1 MNNEQIRAVMHDNN
15 IYMWQVAKKLN
26 VYETSFCKWFR
37 EELSEERKQQ
47 VLSAIEDQ
55 PQQQVGLNGKVVQA
69 VEQITANDV
78 PMDGSVAVFP
88 KQDMSEIYTKS
99 WNADGTIRTIVYK
112 PYTASQPGVANS
124 SADMSKMKMGLS
136 DEATEAF
143 MARFDSLEK
152 KFDELMPKIV
162 SKRPGGLKK
171 EANENE

>member
-1 MNNEQIRAVMHDNN
+1 MYQPYNQQTMYGQYNSYYPYQYQQPRYDLQQNQPLSNQQQN
-15 IYMWQVAKKLN
+15 I
-26 VYETSFCKWFR
+26 
-37 EELSEERKQQ
+37 
-47 VLSAIEDQ
+47 Q
-55 PQQQVGLNGKVVQA
+55 PQQQAGLNGKVVQA

-112 PYTASQPGVANS
+112 PYTASQPNAANS
-124 SADMSKMKMGLS
+124 SDDMSKMKMGLS

-152 KFDELMPKIV
+152 KFEDLMPKIV
-162 SKRPGGLKK
+162 PKRSGGLKK

>member
-1 MNNEQIRAVMHDNN
+1 MYQP
-15 IYMWQVAKKLN
+15 Y
-26 VYETSFCKWFR
+26 S
-37 EELSEERKQQ
+37 QQ
-47 VLSAIEDQ
+47 TMYGQYNSYYPYQYQQPRYDLQQNQPLFNQQQSIQ
-55 PQQQVGLNGKVVQA
+55 PQQQAGLNGKVVQA

-112 PYTASQPGVANS
+112 PYTASQPDVANS

-143 MARFDSLEK
+143 IARFDSLEK

-162 SKRPGGLKK
+162 PKRSGGLKK

>member
-1 MNNEQIRAVMHDNN
+1 MPIPNQM
-15 IYMWQVAKKLN
+15 YQP
-26 VYETSFCKWFR
+26 YS
-37 EELSEERKQQ
+37 QQ
-47 VLSAIEDQ
+47 TMYGQYNSYYPYQYQQPRYDLQQNQPLFNQQQSIQ

-112 PYTASQPGVANS
+112 PYTASKPDVANS
-124 SADMSKMKMGLS
+124 SDDMSKMKMGLS
-136 DEATEAF
+136 DEATQAF

-152 KFDELMPKIV
+152 KFDELMPKIA
-162 SKRPGGLKK
+162 SKKSVGLKK
-171 EANENE
+171 EASENE

>member
-1 MNNEQIRAVMHDNN
+1 MYQP
-15 IYMWQVAKKLN
+15 Y
-26 VYETSFCKWFR
+26 S
-37 EELSEERKQQ
+37 QQ
-47 VLSAIEDQ
+47 TMYGQYNSYYPYQYQQPRYDLQQNQPLFNQQQSIQ

-112 PYTASQPGVANS
+112 PYTASKPDVANS

-152 KFDELMPKIV
+152 KFDELMPKIA

-171 EANENE
+171 EASENE

>member
-1 MNNEQIRAVMHDNN
+1 MYQPYN
-15 IYMWQVAKKLN
+15 
-26 VYETSFCKWFR
+26 
-37 EELSEERKQQ
+37 QQ
-47 VLSAIEDQ
+47 TMYGQYNSYYPYQYQQPRCDLQQNQPLFNQQQSIQ

-112 PYTASQPGVANS
+112 PYTVSQPNAANS

-162 SKRPGGLKK
+162 PKRSGGLKK

>member
-1 MNNEQIRAVMHDNN
+1 MYGQYNSYYPYQ
-15 IYMWQVAKKLN
+15 Y
-26 VYETSFCKWFR
+26 
-37 EELSEERKQQ
+37 QQ
-47 VLSAIEDQ
+47 PRYDLQQNQPLFNQQQSIQ
-55 PQQQVGLNGKVVQA
+55 PQQQAGLNGKVVQA

-88 KQDMSEIYTKS
+88 KQDMSEIYAKS

-112 PYTASQPGVANS
+112 PYTASQPDVANS

-162 SKRPGGLKK
+162 PKRSGGLKK

>member
-1 MNNEQIRAVMHDNN
+1 MYGQYNSYYPYQ
-15 IYMWQVAKKLN
+15 Y
-26 VYETSFCKWFR
+26 
-37 EELSEERKQQ
+37 QQ
-47 VLSAIEDQ
+47 PRYDLQQNQPLFNQQQSIQ
-55 PQQQVGLNGKVVQA
+55 PQQAGLNGKVVQA

-112 PYTASQPGVANS
+112 PYTASQPDVANS

-162 SKRPGGLKK
+162 PKRSGGLKK

>member
-1 MNNEQIRAVMHDNN
+1 MPIPNQMYQPYN
-15 IYMWQVAKKLN
+15 
-26 VYETSFCKWFR
+26 
-37 EELSEERKQQ
+37 QQ
-47 VLSAIEDQ
+47 TMYGQYNSYYPYQYQQPRYDLQQNQPLFNQQQSIQ
-55 PQQQVGLNGKVVQA
+55 PQQQAGLNGKVVQA

-112 PYTASQPGVANS
+112 PYTTSQPNAANN

>member
-1 MNNEQIRAVMHDNN
+1 MYGQYNSYYPYQ
-15 IYMWQVAKKLN
+15 Y
-26 VYETSFCKWFR
+26 
-37 EELSEERKQQ
+37 QQ
-47 VLSAIEDQ
+47 PRYDLQQNQPLFNQQQSIQ

-112 PYTASQPGVANS
+112 PYTVSQPNAANS

-162 SKRPGGLKK
+162 PKRSGGLKK

>member
-1 MNNEQIRAVMHDNN
+1 MYQPYN
-15 IYMWQVAKKLN
+15 
-26 VYETSFCKWFR
+26 
-37 EELSEERKQQ
+37 QQ
-47 VLSAIEDQ
+47 TMYGQYNSYYPYQYQQPRYDLQQNQPLFNQQQSIQ
-55 PQQQVGLNGKVVQA
+55 PQQQAGLNGKVVQA

-88 KQDMSEIYTKS
+88 KQDMSEIYAKS

-112 PYTASQPGVANS
+112 PYTASQPDVANS

-152 KFDELMPKIV
+152 KFDELMPNIAP
-162 SKRPGGLKK
+162 KRSGGLKK

>member
-1 MNNEQIRAVMHDNN
+1 MYGQYNSYYPYQ
-15 IYMWQVAKKLN
+15 Y
-26 VYETSFCKWFR
+26 
-37 EELSEERKQQ
+37 QQ
-47 VLSAIEDQ
+47 PRYDLQQNQPLFNQQQSIQ
-55 PQQQVGLNGKVVQA
+55 PQQQAGLNGKVVQA

-88 KQDMSEIYTKS
+88 KQDMSEIYAKS

-112 PYTASQPGVANS
+112 PYTASKPDVANS

-162 SKRPGGLKK
+162 PKRSGGLKK

>member
-1 MNNEQIRAVMHDNN
+1 MYQPYN
-15 IYMWQVAKKLN
+15 
-26 VYETSFCKWFR
+26 
-37 EELSEERKQQ
+37 QQ
-47 VLSAIEDQ
+47 TMSGQYNSYYPYQYQQPRYDLQQNQPLFNQQQSIQ
-55 PQQQVGLNGKVVQA
+55 PQQQAGLNGKVVQA

-88 KQDMSEIYTKS
+88 KQDMSEIYAKS

-112 PYTASQPGVANS
+112 PYTASQPDVANS

-152 KFDELMPKIV
+152 KFDELMPKIAP
-162 SKRPGGLKK
+162 KRSGGLKK

>member
-1 MNNEQIRAVMHDNN
+1 MPIPNQMYQPYN
-15 IYMWQVAKKLN
+15 
-26 VYETSFCKWFR
+26 
-37 EELSEERKQQ
+37 QQ
-47 VLSAIEDQ
+47 TMYGQYNSYYPYQYQQPRYDLQQNQPLFNQQQSIQ
-55 PQQQVGLNGKVVQA
+55 PQQQAGLNGKVVQA

-112 PYTASQPGVANS
+112 PYTASQPDVANN

-143 MARFDSLEK
+143 MARFDSLER
-152 KFDELMPKIV
+152 KFDELMPKIAP
-162 SKRPGGLKK
+162 KRSGGLKK

>member
-1 MNNEQIRAVMHDNN
+1 MPIPNQMYQPYN
-15 IYMWQVAKKLN
+15 
-26 VYETSFCKWFR
+26 
-37 EELSEERKQQ
+37 QQ
-47 VLSAIEDQ
+47 TMYGQYNSYYPYQYQQPRYDLQQNQPLFNQQQSIQ
-55 PQQQVGLNGKVVQA
+55 PQQQAGLNGKVVQA

-88 KQDMSEIYTKS
+88 KQDMSEIYAKS

-112 PYTASQPGVANS
+112 PYTASQPDVANT
-124 SADMSKMKMGLS
+124 ADMSKMKMGLS

-162 SKRPGGLKK
+162 PKRSGGLKK

>member
-1 MNNEQIRAVMHDNN
+1 MPIPNQMYQPYNQQTMYGQYNSYYPYQYQQPRYDLQQNQPLFNQQQN
-15 IYMWQVAKKLN
+15 I
-26 VYETSFCKWFR
+26 
-37 EELSEERKQQ
+37 
-47 VLSAIEDQ
+47 Q
-55 PQQQVGLNGKVVQA
+55 PQQQAGLNGKVVQA

-112 PYTASQPGVANS
+112 PYTASQPNAENS

-152 KFDELMPKIV
+152 KFDELMPKIAP
-162 SKRPGGLKK
+162 KRSGGLKK

>member
-1 MNNEQIRAVMHDNN
+1 MPIPNQMYQPYN
-15 IYMWQVAKKLN
+15 
-26 VYETSFCKWFR
+26 
-37 EELSEERKQQ
+37 QQ
-47 VLSAIEDQ
+47 TMYGQYNSYYPYQYQQPRYDLQQNQPLFNQQQSIQ
-55 PQQQVGLNGKVVQA
+55 PQQQTGLNGKVVQA

-99 WNADGTIRTIVYK
+99 WNADGTIRTVVYK
-112 PYTASQPGVANS
+112 PYTASKPDVANS
-124 SADMSKMKMGLS
+124 SADMFKMKMGLS

-162 SKRPGGLKK
+162 PKRSGGLKK

>member
-1 MNNEQIRAVMHDNN
+1 MPIPNQMYQPYN
-15 IYMWQVAKKLN
+15 
-26 VYETSFCKWFR
+26 
-37 EELSEERKQQ
+37 QQ
-47 VLSAIEDQ
+47 TMYGQYNSYYPYQYQQPRYDLQQNQPLFNQQQSIQ
-55 PQQQVGLNGKVVQA
+55 PQQQAGLNGKVVQA

-112 PYTASQPGVANS
+112 PYTASQPNAANT
-124 SADMSKMKMGLS
+124 DMSKMKMGLS

-152 KFDELMPKIV
+152 KFDELMPKIAP
-162 SKRPGGLKK
+162 KRSGGLKK

>member
-1 MNNEQIRAVMHDNN
+1 MPIPNQMYQPYN
-15 IYMWQVAKKLN
+15 
-26 VYETSFCKWFR
+26 
-37 EELSEERKQQ
+37 QQ
-47 VLSAIEDQ
+47 TMYGQYNSYYPYQYQQPRYDLQQNQPLFNQQQSIQ
-55 PQQQVGLNGKVVQA
+55 PQQQAGLNGKVVQA

-99 WNADGTIRTIVYK
+99 WNADGTIRTIVYR
-112 PYTASQPGVANS
+112 PYTASQPDVAHS
-124 SADMSKMKMGLS
+124 SADMSKIKMGLS

-162 SKRPGGLKK
+162 PKRSGGLKK

>member
-1 MNNEQIRAVMHDNN
+1 MYGQYNSYYPYQYQQPRYDLQQNQPLFNQQQN
-15 IYMWQVAKKLN
+15 I
-26 VYETSFCKWFR
+26 
-37 EELSEERKQQ
+37 
-47 VLSAIEDQ
+47 Q
-55 PQQQVGLNGKVVQA
+55 PQQQAGLNGKVVQA

-78 PMDGSVAVFP
+78 PMDGSIAVFP

-112 PYTASQPGVANS
+112 PYTASQPDVANS

-143 MARFDSLEK
+143 MARFDNLEK
-152 KFDELMPKIV
+152 KFDELMPKIAP
-162 SKRPGGLKK
+162 KRSGGLKK

>member
-1 MNNEQIRAVMHDNN
+1 MYQPYN
-15 IYMWQVAKKLN
+15 
-26 VYETSFCKWFR
+26 
-37 EELSEERKQQ
+37 QQ
-47 VLSAIEDQ
+47 TMYGQYNSYYPYQYQQQRYDPQQNQPLFNQQQSIQ
-55 PQQQVGLNGKVVQA
+55 PQQQAGLNGKVVQA

-88 KQDMSEIYTKS
+88 KQDMSEIYAKS
-99 WNADGTIRTIVYK
+99 WNADGTIRTVVYK
-112 PYTASQPGVANS
+112 PYTASKPDVANS

-152 KFDELMPKIV
+152 KFDELMPKIAP
-162 SKRPGGLKK
+162 KRSGGLKK

>member
-1 MNNEQIRAVMHDNN
+1 MPIPNQMYQPYN
-15 IYMWQVAKKLN
+15 
-26 VYETSFCKWFR
+26 
-37 EELSEERKQQ
+37 QQ
-47 VLSAIEDQ
+47 TMYGQYNSYYPYQYQQPRYDLQQNQPLFNQQQSIQ
-55 PQQQVGLNGKVVQA
+55 PQQQAGLNGKVVQA

-88 KQDMSEIYTKS
+88 KQDMSEIYAKS

-112 PYTASQPGVANS
+112 PHTASQPDVANS

-152 KFDELMPKIV
+152 KFDELMPKIAP
-162 SKRPGGLKK
+162 KRSGGLKK

>member
-1 MNNEQIRAVMHDNN
+1 MPIPNQMYQPYN
-15 IYMWQVAKKLN
+15 
-26 VYETSFCKWFR
+26 
-37 EELSEERKQQ
+37 QQ
-47 VLSAIEDQ
+47 TMYGQYNSYYPYQYQQPRYDLQQNQPLFNQQQSIQ
-55 PQQQVGLNGKVVQA
+55 PQQQAGLNRKVVQA

-112 PYTASQPGVANS
+112 PYTASQPDVANN

-143 MARFDSLEK
+143 MARFDSLER
-152 KFDELMPKIV
+152 KFDELMPKIAP
-162 SKRPGGLKK
+162 KRSGGLKK

>member
-1 MNNEQIRAVMHDNN
+1 MYQPYN
-15 IYMWQVAKKLN
+15 
-26 VYETSFCKWFR
+26 
-37 EELSEERKQQ
+37 QQ
-47 VLSAIEDQ
+47 TMYGQYNSYYPYQYQQPRYDLQQNQPLFNQQQSIQ
-55 PQQQVGLNGKVVQA
+55 PQQQAGLNGKVVQA

-112 PYTASQPGVANS
+112 PYTASQPDVANN

-143 MARFDSLEK
+143 MARFDSLER
-152 KFDELMPKIV
+152 KFDELMPKIAP
-162 SKRPGGLKK
+162 KRSGGLKK

>member
-1 MNNEQIRAVMHDNN
+1 MPIPNQMYQPYN
-15 IYMWQVAKKLN
+15 
-26 VYETSFCKWFR
+26 
-37 EELSEERKQQ
+37 QQ
-47 VLSAIEDQ
+47 TMYGQYNSYYPYQYQQQRYDPQQNQPLFNQQQSIQ
-55 PQQQVGLNGKVVQA
+55 PQQQAGLNGKVVQA

-88 KQDMSEIYTKS
+88 KQDMSEIYAKS
-99 WNADGTIRTIVYK
+99 WNADGTIRTVVYK
-112 PYTASQPGVANS
+112 PYTASKPDVANS

-152 KFDELMPKIV
+152 KFDELMPKIAP
-162 SKRPGGLKK
+162 KRSGGLKK

>member
-1 MNNEQIRAVMHDNN
+1 MPLRNQMYHPYNQQSMYCQYN
-15 IYMWQVAKKLN
+15 IYYPYQ
-26 VYETSFCKWFR
+26 F
-37 EELSEERKQQ
+37 QQ
-47 VLSAIEDQ
+47 PRYDLQQNQPLFNQQQSIQ
-55 PQQQVGLNGKVVQA
+55 PQQQAGLNGKVVQA

-88 KQDMSEIYTKS
+88 KQDMSEIYAKS

-112 PYTASQPGVANS
+112 PYTASQPDVANS

-152 KFDELMPKIV
+152 KFDELMPKIAP
-162 SKRPGGLKK
+162 KRSGGLKK

>member
-1 MNNEQIRAVMHDNN
+1 MYGQYNSYYPYQ
-15 IYMWQVAKKLN
+15 Y
-26 VYETSFCKWFR
+26 
-37 EELSEERKQQ
+37 QQ
-47 VLSAIEDQ
+47 PRYDLQQNQPLFNQQQSIQ
-55 PQQQVGLNGKVVQA
+55 PQQQAGLNGKVVQA

-88 KQDMSEIYTKS
+88 KQDMSEIYAKS

-112 PYTASQPGVANS
+112 PYTASQPDMANS

-162 SKRPGGLKK
+162 PKRSGGLKK

>member
-1 MNNEQIRAVMHDNN
+1 MPIPNQM
-15 IYMWQVAKKLN
+15 YQP
-26 VYETSFCKWFR
+26 YS
-37 EELSEERKQQ
+37 QQ
-47 VLSAIEDQ
+47 TMYGQYNSYYPYQCQQPRYDLQQNQPLFNQQQSIQ

-78 PMDGSVAVFP
+78 PMDGSIAVFP

-112 PYTASQPGVANS
+112 PYTASQPDMANS
-124 SADMSKMKMGLS
+124 SSDMSKMKMGLS

-152 KFDELMPKIV
+152 RFDELMPKIA

>member
-1 MNNEQIRAVMHDNN
+1 MPIPNQM
-15 IYMWQVAKKLN
+15 YQP
-26 VYETSFCKWFR
+26 YS
-37 EELSEERKQQ
+37 QQ
-47 VLSAIEDQ
+47 TMYGQYNSYYPYQYQQPRYDLQQNQPLFNQQQSIQ
-55 PQQQVGLNGKVVQA
+55 PQQQTGLNGKVVQA

-112 PYTASQPGVANS
+112 PYTASQPNVANS
-124 SADMSKMKMGLS
+124 SDDMSKMKMGLS

-152 KFDELMPKIV
+152 KFDELMPKIAP
-162 SKRPGGLKK
+162 KRSGGLKK

>member
-1 MNNEQIRAVMHDNN
+1 MPIPNQM
-15 IYMWQVAKKLN
+15 YQP
-26 VYETSFCKWFR
+26 YS
-37 EELSEERKQQ
+37 QQ
-47 VLSAIEDQ
+47 TMYGQYNSYYPYQYQQPRYDLQQNQPLFNQQQSIQ

-152 KFDELMPKIV
+152 RFDELMPKIA

>member
-1 MNNEQIRAVMHDNN
+1 MYGQYNSYYPYQ
-15 IYMWQVAKKLN
+15 Y
-26 VYETSFCKWFR
+26 
-37 EELSEERKQQ
+37 QQ
-47 VLSAIEDQ
+47 PRYDLQQNQPLFNQQQSIQ
-55 PQQQVGLNGKVVQA
+55 PQQQAGLSGKVVQA

-112 PYTASQPGVANS
+112 PYTASQPDMANS

-152 KFDELMPKIV
+152 KFDELIPKIAP
-162 SKRPGGLKK
+162 KRSGGLKK

>member
-1 MNNEQIRAVMHDNN
+1 MYQP
-15 IYMWQVAKKLN
+15 Y
-26 VYETSFCKWFR
+26 S
-37 EELSEERKQQ
+37 QQ
-47 VLSAIEDQ
+47 TMYGQYNSYYPYQYQQPRYDLQQNQPLFNQQQSIQ
-55 PQQQVGLNGKVVQA
+55 PQQQAGLNGKVVQA

-112 PYTASQPGVANS
+112 PYTASQPDVANS
-124 SADMSKMKMGLS
+124 SADMSKMKIGLS

-152 KFDELMPKIV
+152 KFDELMPKIAP
-162 SKRPGGLKK
+162 KRSGGLKK

>member
-1 MNNEQIRAVMHDNN
+1 MYGQYNSYYPYQYQQPRYDLQQNQPLFNQQQN
-15 IYMWQVAKKLN
+15 I
-26 VYETSFCKWFR
+26 
-37 EELSEERKQQ
+37 
-47 VLSAIEDQ
+47 Q
-55 PQQQVGLNGKVVQA
+55 PQQQAGLNGKVVQA

-112 PYTASQPGVANS
+112 PYTASQPDVANS

-152 KFDELMPKIV
+152 KFDELMPKIAP
-162 SKRPGGLKK
+162 KRSGGLKK

>member
-1 MNNEQIRAVMHDNN
+1 MYGQYNSYYPYQYQQPRYDLQQNQPLFNQQQN
-15 IYMWQVAKKLN
+15 I
-26 VYETSFCKWFR
+26 
-37 EELSEERKQQ
+37 
-47 VLSAIEDQ
+47 Q
-55 PQQQVGLNGKVVQA
+55 PQQQAGLNGKVVQA

-112 PYTASQPGVANS
+112 PYTASQPDMANS

-152 KFDELMPKIV
+152 KFDELIPKIAP
-162 SKRPGGLKK
+162 KRSGGLKK

>member
-1 MNNEQIRAVMHDNN
+1 MPIPNQM
-15 IYMWQVAKKLN
+15 YQP
-26 VYETSFCKWFR
+26 YS
-37 EELSEERKQQ
+37 QQ
-47 VLSAIEDQ
+47 TMYGQYNSYYPYQYQQPRYDLQQNQPLFNQQQSIQ

-78 PMDGSVAVFP
+78 PMDGSIAIFP

-112 PYTASQPGVANS
+112 PYTASKPDVVNS

-143 MARFDSLEK
+143 MARFDSLER
-152 KFDELMPKIV
+152 KFDELMPKIAP
-162 SKRPGGLKK
+162 KRSGGLKK